1 MAIMWKNTEVRG
13 QLAERDAHRGK
24 QTLSGK
30 QRAWE
35 RRCRG
40 PSARACLPW
49 VRTGA
54 STPKRE
60 ARRTPGIGEDE
71 TEILR
76 GGWGEAERAT

>member
-1 MAIMWKNTEVRG
+1 MTIMWKNTEVRG

-30 QRAWE
+30 QRARE

-40 PSARACLPW
+40 PSARAHLPW